1 MRSTSD
7 QWDASTWSRPTDGID
22 GGRFNLYGL
31 RSLLRDALD
40 EASDLPDDAPGPTIG
55 DLREWW
61 SRTAVESDRGAEIVN
76 PAGSAIYRVTLDPR
90 PGSAE
95 LRTVEVI
102 ATGDNTDPSIFRV
115 PVGTLAAQARAVLA
129 LPADIVIGA
138 RGPARPT
145 AETLAEHARDRI
157 PRSKIAERYDRK
169 VATVD
174 QWMREARRERPD
186 LDWPERR
193 RGPSP
198 RAQTPPATAG
208 ENRGESPTNRKA
220 DR

>member
-1 MRSTSD
+1 MHTTSD
-7 QWDASTWSRPTDGID
+7 RWEASTWSRPTDGID
-22 GGRFNLYGL
+22 GGKFRLAAL
-31 RSLLRDALD
+31 RTLLRDALAD
-40 EASDLPDDAPGPTIG
+40 AAELPDDAPGPPIG
-55 DLREWW
+55 ELRQWW
-61 SRTAVESDRGAEIVN
+61 ERTEVTLESGAEIVN
-76 PAGSAIYRVTLDPR
+76 PSGTAVYRVTLDPR
-90 PGSAE
+90 PGAVE

-102 ATGDNTDPSIFRV
+102 GTGENADPNIFRV
-115 PVGTLAAQARAVLA
+115 PVSTLAAQARAVLS

-138 RGPARPT
+138 RSQPRPS
-145 AETLAEHARDRI
+145 AEELAQLARDRI

-198 RAQTPPATAG
+198 RIQTPPAPAG
-208 ENRGESPTNRKA
+208 GNRGERPTDRKA
-220 DR
+220 EG